1 MSNLISQLPADFA
14 TLEPFVAKWAL
25 GTAKQRH
32 SARLDSTKAELQA
45 FYDAILPEMRKLL
58 AALDQ
63 FALGTLPEDLHKL
76 YWLSLSFAEIAPH
89 IELYKGSIG
98 VPYAF
103 EEKRFVY
110 ETGEV
115 VNV

>member
-1 MSNLISQLPADFA
+1 MTQLISQLPADFA
-14 TLEPFVAKWAL
+14 ALEPFVAKWAL
-25 GTAKQRH
+25 GTSKQRH
-32 SARLDSTKAELQA
+32 QQRLQSTTAELQA

-58 AALDQ
+58 AALDEY
-63 FALGTLPEDLHKL
+63 ALGTLPEELHKL

-89 IELYKGSIG
+89 IELYKGSVG

-110 ETGEV
+110 ETGDV

>member
-1 MSNLISQLPADFA
+1 MTQIISQLPADFS

-25 GTAKQRH
+25 GSAKQRH
-32 SARLDSTKAELQA
+32 EARLGSTTTELQN

-58 AALDQ
+58 AVLDLHE
-63 FALGTLPEDLHKL
+63 LGKLPEELYKL

-89 IELYKGSIG
+89 IELYKGSVG

-103 EEKRFVY
+103 EEKRFVN
-110 ETGEV
+110 ETGDV
-115 VNV
+115 VNI

>member
-1 MSNLISQLPADFA
+1 MSNIISQLPADFVA
-14 TLEPFVAKWAL
+14 LEPFVAKWAL
-25 GTAKQRH
+25 GTSKQRH
-32 SARLDSTKAELQA
+32 EARLNSTTTELQV

-63 FALGTLPEDLHKL
+63 YALGSLPEELHKL
-76 YWLSLSFAEIAPH
+76 YWLSLSFAEVAPH
-89 IELYKGSIG
+89 IELYKGSVG

-103 EEKRFVY
+103 KEQRFVY
-110 ETGEV
+110 ETGDV

>member
-1 MSNLISQLPADFA
+1 MSNIISQLPADFA
-14 TLEPFVAKWAL
+14 ALEPFVAKWAL
-25 GTAKQRH
+25 GTSKQRH
-32 SARLDSTKAELQA
+32 LARLNSTKEELQV

-63 FALGTLPEDLHKL
+63 YPLGSLPEELHKL

-89 IELYKGSIG
+89 IELYKGSVG

-103 EEKRFVY
+103 EETRFVY
-110 ETGEV
+110 ETGDV

>member
-1 MSNLISQLPADFA
+1 MSNIISQLPADFTA
-14 TLEPFVAKWAL
+14 LEPFVAKWAL
-25 GTAKQRH
+25 GTSKQRH
-32 SARLDSTKAELQA
+32 LARLNSTKEELQA

-58 AALDQ
+58 TALDQ
-63 FALGTLPEDLHKL
+63 YSLGSLPEELHKL

-89 IELYKGSIG
+89 IELYKGSVG

-103 EEKRFVY
+103 EETRFVY
-110 ETGEV
+110 ETGDV

>member
-1 MSNLISQLPADFA
+1 MTNIISQLPADFA
-14 TLEPFVAKWAL
+14 ALEPFVTKWAL
-25 GTAKQRH
+25 GTSKQRH
-32 SARLDSTKAELQA
+32 AARLASTKEELQA

-63 FALGTLPEDLHKL
+63 YELGKLPEELHKL
-76 YWLSLSFAEIAPH
+76 YWLSLSFAEVAPH
-89 IELYKGSIG
+89 IELYKGSVG

-103 EEKRFVY
+103 EETRFVY
-110 ETGEV
+110 ETGDV

>member
-1 MSNLISQLPADFA
+1 MSNIISQLPADFSS
-14 TLEPFVAKWAL
+14 LEPYVAKWAL
-25 GTAKQRH
+25 GTSKQRH
-32 SARLDSTKAELQA
+32 LARLNSTKQDLQA
-45 FYDAILPEMRKLL
+45 FYDAILPEMRNLL

-63 FALGTLPEDLHKL
+63 YPLGSLPEELHKL
-76 YWLSLSFAEIAPH
+76 YWLSLSFAEVAPH
-89 IELYKGSIG
+89 IELYKGSVG

-110 ETGEV
+110 ETGDV

>member
-1 MSNLISQLPADFA
+1 MSNIISQLPADFA
-14 TLEPFVAKWAL
+14 SLEPFVAKWAL
-25 GTAKQRH
+25 GTGKQRH
-32 SARLDSTKAELQA
+32 EARLNSTKEELQA

-63 FALGTLPEDLHKL
+63 YTLGTLPEELHKL
-76 YWLSLSFAEIAPH
+76 YWLSLSFAEVAPH
-89 IELYKGSIG
+89 IELYKGSVG

-103 EEKRFVY
+103 AENRFIY
-110 ETGEV
+110 EAGDV

>member
-1 MSNLISQLPADFA
+1 MSNTISQLPADFTA
-14 TLEPFVAKWAL
+14 LQPFVAKWAL
-25 GTAKQRH
+25 GTSKQRH
-32 SARLDSTKAELQA
+32 AARLSSTAQELQA

-63 FALGTLPEDLHKL
+63 YPQGSLPEELHKL

-89 IELYKGSIG
+89 IELYKGAVG

-103 EEKRFVY
+103 EETRFVY
-110 ETGEV
+110 ESGDV

>member
-1 MSNLISQLPADFA
+1 MSKIISQLPADFA
-14 TLEPFVAKWAL
+14 VLEPFVAKWAL
-25 GTAKQRH
+25 GTSQQRH
-32 SARLDSTKAELQA
+32 AARLASSTAELQA
-45 FYDAILPEMRKLL
+45 FYDVILPEMRKLL

-63 FALGTLPEDLHKL
+63 HALGTLPEELHKL

-89 IELYKGSIG
+89 IELYKGSVG

-110 ETGEV
+110 ESGEV